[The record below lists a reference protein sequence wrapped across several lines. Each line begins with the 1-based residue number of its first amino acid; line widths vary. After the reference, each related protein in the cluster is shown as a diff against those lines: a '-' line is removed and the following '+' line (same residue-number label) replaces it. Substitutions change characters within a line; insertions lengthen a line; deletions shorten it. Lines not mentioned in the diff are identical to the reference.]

1 MAKYVDT
8 LDVQLSMR
16 PRAKEA
22 IKSKL
27 YASSD
32 EEGVYKLSPAHLPV
46 AFRYQCR
53 GYYLI
58 VKLSHQFMIGIET
71 AEELQEKVIQLVTNF
86 FYISTDDIVKY
97 KVVKTPTS
105 KLRVRCNS
113 GKEIT
118 KILGGKTIHKDLV
131 EINRIEY
138 CNNIKMLNPEVEKLI
153 ASDIFRI
160 APETFNGATKGLYIY
175 PNRVNCTYTTGNNT
189 HVAVTCYFKEY
200 ERKEAEDLEGAEKY
214 KSVLRSEIKVK
225 NAHIDY
231 KRKDRDKTLANYF
244 NEEVAQ
250 EYFDKYLVPI
260 FFTEDFYRLDVA
272 KDIIQNATGLK
283 RTDGKL
289 ATQLDKDR
297 TCSFI
302 TEINQFGITAVKK
315 KHDVET
321 FKKYINIVRSLK
333 INPICYSP
341 VIDGQAITVEKI
353 KNFTLFENGIDI
365 DADI

>member
-8 LDVQLSMR
+8 LDVQLSMH
-16 PRAKEA
+16 PRVKDL

-27 YASSD
+27 YPSSD

-58 VKLSHQFMIGIET
+58 VKLSHQFMVGIET
-71 AEELQEKVIQLVTNF
+71 SDELQEKVIQLVTNF
-86 FYISTDDIVKY
+86 FNISTDDIVKY

-105 KLRVRCNS
+105 KLRVKCNS

-118 KILGGKTIHKDLV
+118 KILGGKTIHKGLV

-138 CNNIKMLNPEVEKLI
+138 CNNIKMLNPEVESL
-153 ASDIFRI
+153 AVADIFRI
-160 APETFNGATKGLYIY
+160 APESFNGAIKGLYIY
-175 PNRVNCTYTTGNNT
+175 PNRVNCTYATDSNT

-200 ERKEAEDLEGAEKY
+200 ERLEAEDLEGAEKY
-214 KSVLRSEIKVK
+214 KSLLRSEIKVK

-272 KDIIQNATGLK
+272 IDMIQNSVDLK
-283 RTDGKL
+283 RPDGKL
-289 ATQLDKDR
+289 ATQLDKDK
-297 TCSFI
+297 TCKFI
-302 TEINQFGITAVKK
+302 TEISQFGITAVKK
-315 KHDVET
+315 KHDADT
-321 FKKYINIVRSLK
+321 FKKYLGIVRSLN